1 VEEALAGGAA
11 PREAAARAAEGTH
24 PDTDINASAAY
35 REHLAR
41 VLVARALEEAA
52 SRG

>member
-1 VEEALAGGAA
+1 VEQALAGGAA
-11 PREAAARAAEGTH
+11 PAEAAAHAAEGTT
-24 PDTDINASAAY
+24 PVDDINGDRAY

-41 VLVARALEEAA
+41 VLVARGLAEAR